1 MRGGKEREIKM
12 EIHVLPTST
21 CVDSLT
27 NPHRDTSKF
36 IKESDILALVEVAC
50 ASKAR

>member
-12 EIHVLPTST
+12 EIHVLSTST

-36 IKESDILALVEVAC
+36 IKEGDTLALVEVVC